1 VSTRLRWGAVS
12 RPARRLHEPDGLCH
26 AAKMRE
32 GEVLV
37 RGGLDDGEAQR
48 VVVLLASMGIES
60 VVDYDAFRRL
70 GVYVAQGDADSARRL
85 VAEELATTS
94 EVEARP
100 RYEEIPAPKAW
111 FGRGSA
117 AVLGVGAVCV
127 VVFALAMQG
136 DAAGTRA
143 RWLELGAIERLR
155 VASGEY
161 WRLLTAVFLH
171 FDASHLLGNM
181 SVLLFVG
188 PPLAHWLGPWRFLLV
203 FVACGIG
210 GNVASFFLAAT
221 GGLKAGASGAIAGV
235 LGALG
240 GQSLRPER
248 SRRRKA
254 WQTLGALA
262 ALYGLLVG
270 FGPRADHVAHGA
282 GLLVGIAMGWSFRPS
297 R

>member
-1 VSTRLRWGAVS
+1 
-12 RPARRLHEPDGLCH
+12 
-26 AAKMRE
+26 MRE
-32 GEVLV
+32 GGGVLV
-37 RGGLDDGEAQR
+37 RGGLDSGGAQR
-48 VVVLLASMGIES
+48 IVVLLASMGIES
-60 VVDYDAFRRL
+60 ALDDDGYRRL
-70 GVYVAQGDADSARRL
+70 GVYVAPSDADAARRL
-85 VAEELATTS
+85 VAEELATPS
-94 EVEARP
+94 ESESRP
-100 RYEEIPAPKAW
+100 RYEEVPAPKAW

-117 AVLGVGAVCV
+117 AVLGVGTVCV
-127 VVFALAMQG
+127 AVFALAMQG
-136 DAAGTRA
+136 EGAGTRA

-155 VASGEY
+155 VAGGEY

-188 PPLAHWLGPWRFLLV
+188 PPLAHWLGPWRFLFV
-203 FVACGIG
+203 FLACGVG
-210 GNVASFFLAAT
+210 GNVASHLFAAT

-270 FGPRADHVAHGA
+270 FGPRADHVAHVA
-282 GLLVGIAMGWSFRPS
+282 GLLVGIATGWSFRPS

>member
-1 VSTRLRWGAVS
+1 
-12 RPARRLHEPDGLCH
+12 
-26 AAKMRE
+26 MRE
-32 GEVLV
+32 SGVLV
-37 RGGLDDGEAQR
+37 RGGLDNGDAHR
-48 VVVLLASMGIES
+48 IVVLLASMGIES
-60 VVDYDAFRRL
+60 AIDTDGYRSL
-70 GVYVAQGDADSARRL
+70 GVYVAQRDADAARRL
-85 VAEELATTS
+85 VAEELATRS
-94 EVEARP
+94 ALDSRP
-100 RYEEIPAPKAW
+100 HYEEIPAPKAW

-117 AVLGVGAVCV
+117 AVVAVGAVCV
-127 VVFALAMQG
+127 AVFMLAMQG
-136 DAAGTRA
+136 EGAGTHA
-143 RWLELGAIERLR
+143 RWVELGAIERVR

-161 WRLLTAVFLH
+161 WRLLTALFVH
-171 FDASHLLGNM
+171 FDASHLLGNL

-188 PPLAHWLGPWRFLLV
+188 PPLAHWLGPWRFLFV
-203 FVACGIG
+203 FVACGVG
-210 GNVASFFLAAT
+210 GNVASYAIAAS

-270 FGPRADHVAHGA
+270 FGPRADHVAHVA
-282 GLLVGIAMGWSFRPS
+282 GLLVGLAIGRWLEPS

>member
-1 VSTRLRWGAVS
+1 
-12 RPARRLHEPDGLCH
+12 
-26 AAKMRE
+26 MRE
-32 GEVLV
+32 MSVLV
-37 RGGLDDGEAQR
+37 SEGLESTEAQR
-48 VVVLLASMGIES
+48 IVVLLASMGIQS
-60 VVDYDAFRRL
+60 AVDDDGSRGL
-70 GVYVAQGDADSARRL
+70 GVYVAQADANDARRL
-85 VAEELATTS
+85 VAEELAKPS
-94 EVEARP
+94 ELETHS
-100 RYEEIPAPKAW
+100 RYEGLPAPKAW

-117 AVLGVGAVCV
+117 AVIGVGALCV
-127 VVFALAMQG
+127 AVFILAMQG
-136 DAAGTRA
+136 EGAGTRA
-143 RWLELGAIERLR
+143 RWLELGAIERVR
-155 VASGEY
+155 VTSGEY

-188 PPLAHWLGPWRFLLV
+188 PPLAHWLGPWRFLFV
-203 FVACGIG
+203 FLACGIG
-210 GNVASFFLAAT
+210 GNVASYVIATT

-270 FGPRADHVAHGA
+270 FGPRADHVAHVA
-282 GLLVGIAMGWSFRPS
+282 GLLVGIAVGRLLEPS